1 MRSMAAVVVTLL
13 LGVSLVGCG
22 GGDSGDSGDGG
33 DAAPPLCVSVAT
45 LKTSVE
51 KLKNIDVTSSGAVSD
66 LESGLTG
73 IQSDLS
79 RVKTDAKSE
88 FSSQVDAVEKASR
101 ALKTKVG
108 AAKADPTAATLA
120 DVHSA
125 LSAFGTAA
133 DKLIS
138 DIESTC

>member
-33 DAAPPLCVSVAT
+33 DAAPALCVSVAT

-101 ALKTKVG
+101 ALKTKS
-108 AAKADPTAATLA
+108 ARRRPTRRRQRWPTSIPRCPP
-120 DVHSA
+120 SA
-125 LSAFGTAA
+125 PPRTS
-133 DKLIS
+133 S
-138 DIESTC
+138 